1 MNLNNG
7 HTIKEHF
14 ENRAP
19 EVKATYAAIV
29 EAAKK
34 LGTVKEEAKKT
45 SIHLVRKRAFAGIG
59 FMLSPAPQTR

>member
-19 EVKATYAAIV
+19 EVKATYAAIL

-45 SIHLVRKRAFAGIG
+45 SIHLVRSAFAGIG
-59 FMLSPAPQTR
+59 FMLPPAPLTR